1 MPYPISK
8 QTTPGAPGTG
18 GKWGWVV
25 PILTSVAGAIIDKQ
39 SQDRAN
45 KANAQNVER
54 QIAFQDEQSRTQYQ
68 RAVAD
73 MKAAG
78 LNPALAYK
86 AGGNSSESGA
96 AANYE
101 KNTTGQRLTEA
112 VAAYNDFANASAQ
125 RQVMREQAGLTYAQA
140 RKTIMEG
147 TMLTPDAEL
156 ATQGDAKDEHGNPT
170 PGYRTLY
177 QRGKIARAKADIAN
191 APLTTE
197 QAVANI
203 KNTNQG
209 SATAKQ
215 QERLMQTQST
225 LNEQEFMNV
234 WFRKNIAP
242 YINST
247 AKTMEGVGAVTRTG
261 KGLQGIIPSR
271 RD

>member
-86 AGGNSSESGA
+86 AGGNSTESGA

-101 KNTTGQRLTEA
+101 RTNTGQRLTEA

-125 RQVMREQAGLTYAQA
+125 RQVMREQAGLTSAQA
-140 RKTIMEG
+140 RKTATEAQ
-147 TMLTPDAEL
+147 LLQPDL
-156 ATQGDAKDEHGNPT
+156 DLVTIDADKED
-170 PGYRTLY
+170 GYRSLY
-177 QRGKIARAKADIAN
+177 KKGKLAKARADISN

-197 QAVANI
+197 QAIANI

-209 SATAKQ
+209 AATAKQ
-215 QERLMQTQST
+215 QARLMETQST

-247 AKTMEGVGAVTRTG
+247 AKTMEGVGAVSRTG
-261 KGLQGIIPSR
+261 KGLQAIIPPR